1 MLKPENRLKK
11 IKDFEL
17 VNKYGRWTSGAL
29 LSIKVLKL
37 TAVKKE
43 NLPKK
48 IKTGTEKDLSSFQN
62 QLKIAVAVGLKF
74 HKSAVKRNRVKR
86 QIREVIRLLIK
97 NDKFQSGYYILIQPK
112 KECLSENYTKINQEL
127 ELLFKKAKILKT

>member
-1 MLKPENRLKK
+1 MYPKENRLKK

-17 VNKYGRWTSGAL
+17 VNKYGRWTGGNL

-37 TAVKKE
+37 TNVRKE
-43 NLPKK
+43 NLPKV
-48 IKTGTEKDLSSFQN
+48 IKNGDDKVLNTWQN

-74 HKSAVKRNRVKR
+74 HKTAVKRNRTKR

-97 NDKFQSGYYILIQPK
+97 DNKLQKGYYALIQPK
-112 KECLSENYTKINQEL
+112 KECLNEDYAKISTEL
-127 ELLFKKAKILKT
+127 ELLFKKAKVLK